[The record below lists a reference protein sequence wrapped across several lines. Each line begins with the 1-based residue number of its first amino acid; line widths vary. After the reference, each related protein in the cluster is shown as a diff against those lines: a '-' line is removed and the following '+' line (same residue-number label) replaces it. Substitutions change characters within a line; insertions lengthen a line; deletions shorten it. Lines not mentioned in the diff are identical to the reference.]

1 MTAPGLL
8 IPAPGSALTPAR
20 ERLVLW
26 LLALTQFTVI
36 MDFMVMMPLAP
47 QLMAAFSITPAAV
60 SGAVSAYAWCA
71 GLSGLL
77 AVMYI
82 DRFDRKQ
89 LLLWMFALF
98 TLSNLACALAP
109 TFEVLIASRAFAGVT
124 GGVLGAIIM
133 AIIGDLIPADRR
145 GAATGVVMTS
155 FSMAAVAGVPTGV
168 MLAAHFGWASP
179 FYLLV
184 VLSVLVWL
192 LAARALPAIDG
203 HLGHPVPPKAVLPN
217 LVALYRVPNHLR
229 AFLLSFMNMATGM
242 LVIPFISPVMVSN
255 LGIAPAEVTY
265 VYLAGG
271 VATLFTARRIGRW
284 SDRVGAHKVYRYMAL
299 ASAVPMLFVTH
310 MPAMP
315 LVAVILFFPFFM
327 TAVSGRTIPL
337 QALMTTVPEPARR
350 GGFLS
355 ANSAIQSIGSGT
367 GALLGGMTLH
377 TDAAGHIIGYGL
389 NGWLAAGLTVV
400 SVLWVGKVR
409 RASELA
415 VIGSPPACSGQL
427 R

>member
-1 MTAPGLL
+1 MMG
-8 IPAPGSALTPAR
+8 GENGLTPAR

-47 QLMAAFSITPAAV
+47 QLMQAFAITPAAV

-77 AVMYI
+77 AAMYV

-98 TLSNLACALAP
+98 TISNLACALAP
-109 TFEVLIASRAFAGVT
+109 TFEVLLASRAFAGMT

-133 AIIGDLIPADRR
+133 AIIGDLIPAARR

-155 FSMAAVAGVPTGV
+155 FSLAAVAGVPAGV
-168 MLAAHFGWASP
+168 MLAAHFGWAAP

-184 VLSVLVWL
+184 VFSMVIWGM
-192 LAARALPAIDG
+192 AARTLPPVDG
-203 HLGHPVPPKAVLPN
+203 HLAQRQPLSAVLPN
-217 LVALYRVPNHLR
+217 LVALYRVPAHWS
-229 AFLLSFMNMATGM
+229 AFLLSFVNMTTGM
-242 LVIPFISPVMVSN
+242 LVIPFISPVLVSN
-255 LGIAPAEVTY
+255 LGISPAEVTY

-271 VATLFTARRIGRW
+271 AATLFTARRVGQW
-284 SDRVGAHKVYRYMAL
+284 SDRAGAHKVYRYMAL
-299 ASAVPMLFVTH
+299 ASVAPMLFITH
-310 MPAMP
+310 MPAMS
-315 LVAVILFFPFFM
+315 LLAAILFFPFFM
-327 TAVSGRTIPL
+327 TTVSGRTIPL
-337 QALMTTVPEPARR
+337 QALMTTVPQAARR

-367 GALLGGMTLH
+367 GAMLGGLTLH
-377 TDAAGHIIGYGL
+377 TDATGYIHGYGL

-400 SVLWVGKVR
+400 SVLWVGRVR
-409 RASELA
+409 SAAERQL
-415 VIGSPPACSGQL
+415 PAQGAGPENAGVNRQ

>member
-1 MTAPGLL
+1 MTAP
-8 IPAPGSALTPAR
+8 ALVSSTLNPAR

-71 GLSGLL
+71 GASGLL
-77 AVMYI
+77 AALYI
-82 DRFDRKQ
+82 DRYDRKR

-98 TLSNLACALAP
+98 TLSNLACAVAP

-133 AIIGDLIPADRR
+133 AIIGDLIPAERR

-184 VLSVLVWL
+184 VLSVVIWAI
-192 LAARALPAIDG
+192 AARVLPAIDG
-203 HLGHPVPPKAVLPN
+203 HLVHRVPLKAVLPN
-217 LVALYRVPNHLR
+217 LINLYRVPNHLT
-229 AFLLSFMNMATGM
+229 AFLLSFVNMTTGM
-242 LVIPFISPVMVSN
+242 LVIPFISPVLVSN

-271 VATLFTARRIGRW
+271 IATLFTARRIGRW
-284 SDRVGAHKVYRYMAL
+284 SDRVGAHQVYRYLAL
-299 ASAVPMLFVTH
+299 ASVVPMMFVTH

-315 LVAVILFFPFFM
+315 LFAIILFFPFFM
-327 TAVSGRTIPL
+327 TVVSGRTIPL

-355 ANSAIQSIGSGT
+355 ANSAIQSIGTGT
-367 GALLGGMTLH
+367 GAMLGGMALH
-377 TDAAGHIIGYGL
+377 TDAAGHIVGYGL

-409 RASELA
+409 RAADLK
-415 VIGSPPACSGQL
+415 PAYA
-427 R
+427 

>member
-1 MTAPGLL
+1 MGGDAT
-8 IPAPGSALTPAR
+8 LTPAR

-47 QLMAAFSITPAAV
+47 QLMQAFAITPAAV

-77 AVMYI
+77 AAMYV

-98 TLSNLACALAP
+98 TVSNLACALAP
-109 TFEVLIASRAFAGVT
+109 TFEVLLASRAFAGMT

-133 AIIGDLIPADRR
+133 AIIGDLIPAARR

-155 FSMAAVAGVPTGV
+155 FSLAAVAGVPAGV
-168 MLAAHFGWASP
+168 MLAAHFGWAAP

-184 VLSVLVWL
+184 VFSVLIWSM
-192 LAARALPAIDG
+192 AWKALPPVDG
-203 HLGHPVPPKAVLPN
+203 HLAQRQPLSAVLPN
-217 LVALYRVPNHLR
+217 LVALYRVPAHWS
-229 AFLLSFMNMATGM
+229 AFLLSFVNMTTGM
-242 LVIPFISPVMVSN
+242 LVIPFISPVLVSN
-255 LGIAPAEVTY
+255 LGISPAEVTY

-271 VATLFTARRIGRW
+271 AATLFTARRVGRW
-284 SDRVGAHKVYRYMAL
+284 SDRAGAHKVYRYMAL
-299 ASAVPMLFVTH
+299 ASVAPMLFITH
-310 MPAMP
+310 MPAMS
-315 LVAVILFFPFFM
+315 LLAAILFFPFFM
-327 TAVSGRTIPL
+327 TTVSGRTIPL

-355 ANSAIQSIGSGT
+355 ANAAIQSIGSGT
-367 GALLGGMTLH
+367 GAMLGGLTLH
-377 TDAAGHIIGYGL
+377 TDAAGHIHGYGL

-400 SVLWVGKVR
+400 SVLWVGRVR
-409 RASELA
+409 SAADRRSLA
-415 VIGSPPACSGQL
+415 
-427 R
+427 